1 MILLNR
7 YLCSLSCTTLENH
20 ALMCG
25 HFFQM
30 QIQPTQKNHKRWTH
44 VGPRLNKEEQ
54 DALTA
59 RRHVATANYQEALDD
74 IWAKLDRDAKELAG
88 KFHKSI
94 NKVLNDLHMGKQVS
108 LKRHSKQSAW
118 NAFCWKKS
126 LENKE
131 NVNANGN

>member
-1 MILLNR
+1 MW
-7 YLCSLSCTTLENH
+7 SFLSDANTTNTE
-20 ALMCG
+20 
-25 HFFQM
+25 
-30 QIQPTQKNHKRWTH
+30 KHKRWTH

-59 RRHVATANYQEALDD
+59 RRRVAAANYKEALDD
-74 IWAKLDRDAKELAG
+74 VWAKLDRDAKELSG